1 MKPIFR
7 ITIELDSD
15 AQDPTTNDSSWKVYT
30 FSEDHNHLITDVER
44 DRFYTEDEDGNETFE
59 DELADKLARGYAFRL
74 RYSEHGISNYETC
87 DDSEDGFVVWE
98 NDENELNRDPVI
110 REKDAFSFLSE
121 YTDWANGQC
130 FGYRIERIKSTSPDF
145 DPDDPSFNGAFW
157 EDVDSCW
164 GFIGHD
170 VINEEVKGIVK
181 DILEEHPDATIIY
194 EGEAA
199 HVLDV

>member
-7 ITIELDSD
+7 ITIDLLRRPRPDH
-15 AQDPTTNDSSWKVYT
+15 QCSWKVYT

-98 NDENELNRDPVI
+98 NDGKR
-110 REKDAFSFLSE
+110 
-121 YTDWANGQC
+121 T
-130 FGYRIERIKSTSPDF
+130 
-145 DPDDPSFNGAFW
+145 PSH
-157 EDVDSCW
+157 S
-164 GFIGHD
+164 
-170 VINEEVKGIVK
+170 
-181 DILEEHPDATIIY
+181 
-194 EGEAA
+194 
-199 HVLDV
+199 